1 MIIGIVSIILP
12 VLALILQC
20 VFAGFSILCIPSIVT
35 AVFAAL
41 AFWKKGPVL
50 ALVTVFMAFIQI
62 CTLNIQLTAILGL
75 ISAVASVFLMIDC
88 EKFREAH
95 PELEDPKAATK
106 QMIIGFML
114 PCIITLL
121 VMYAYPVVRTFLMSF
136 FDMPNIT
143 ASVSTWDFVGLGKY
157 QKIYP
162 CPVYAYRSSIMGLET
177 RRLDE
182 EQDLDIEGMR
192 VGVMRVVG
200 HSDDSLVYVIGNA
213 IFTGDTLAAGRVS
226 STTSMSRKAT
236 LIAGIRSRLMCLDD
250 NMLVFPGHGCP
261 TKIRIEKMF
270 NHDLLENEVVLS

>member
-1 MIIGIVSIILP
+1 MRVYSHFCDNGQVNSYL
-12 VLALILQC
+12 
-20 VFAGFSILCIPSIVT
+20 VT
-35 AVFAAL
+35 L
-41 AFWKKGPVL
+41 GDEGCK
-50 ALVTVFMAFIQI
+50 ALVIDPADLDE
-62 CTLNIQLTAILGL
+62 TLIRIIEGHRYEIAGIL
-75 ISAVASVFLMIDC
+75 VTHDH
-88 EKFREAH
+88 ENH
-95 PELEDPKAATK
+95 
-106 QMIIGFML
+106 
-114 PCIITLL
+114 
-121 VMYAYPVVRTFLMSF
+121 VR
-136 FDMPNIT
+136 
-143 ASVSTWDFVGLGKY
+143 GLGKY